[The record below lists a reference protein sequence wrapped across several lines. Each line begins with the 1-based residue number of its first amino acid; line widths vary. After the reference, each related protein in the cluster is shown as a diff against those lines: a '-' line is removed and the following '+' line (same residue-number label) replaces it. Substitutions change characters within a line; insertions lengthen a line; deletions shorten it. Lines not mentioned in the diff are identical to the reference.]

1 MYLCCYSEQAVE
13 QTLDWPVI
21 WNTMTVIDV
30 AVTPPPELGIS
41 GPVVAYL
48 WWYARHYSVLFAD
61 GRTRMMDI
69 SSSVAEEKVDRNAQG
84 VILSRVRILPFEH
97 ALNFLVISSR
107 INGIFSA
114 KKSANRFT
122 NSVTFAN
129 VDKKGAAFRTCSEP
143 GGKQGQHVY
152 EAGELVDWKPA
163 LSSLIQV
170 VLVFLSGPPTT
181 MFHCCVI

>member
-21 WNTMTVIDV
+21 RNTMTVIDV

-97 ALNFLVISSR
+97 ALNFWVIYSR

-114 KKSANRFT
+114 KNLQIGSQIQSHLQMLIKRVLPS
-122 NSVTFAN
+122 
-129 VDKKGAAFRTCSEP
+129 
-143 GGKQGQHVY
+143 
-152 EAGELVDWKPA
+152 ELVVNLVASRGNMYTRPGNW
-163 LSSLIQV
+163 SIESLRSR
-170 VLVFLSGPPTT
+170 L
-181 MFHCCVI
+181 